1 MSANERNEASSDQPM
16 SVPPGE
22 SSPVLLRLMALLES
36 GKDNALLRFG
46 LGFEYLRTGNA
57 DAAIPHLHQAVAF
70 DPTYSAAWKALGR
83 ALADTGRRQEAL
95 DAYRDGIAAA
105 EAKGD
110 KQAMKEM
117 EVFSRRL
124 AKAVVPE

>member
-1 MSANERNEASSDQPM
+1 MNTPAGPPMNEASA
-16 SVPPGE
+16 
-22 SSPVLLRLMALLES
+22 VLTRLQAMLAS

-57 DAAIPHLHQAVAF
+57 GAAIAHLQQAVAF
-70 DPTYSAAWKALGR
+70 DPTYSAAWKSLGR

-117 EVFSRRL
+117 QVFSRRL
-124 AKAVVPE
+124 AKAVTPE